1 MEKIDWQIQFCWVKA
16 HVGIQGNELAD
27 TLAKEAATNADITEC
42 YNKIPKSV
50 VKSELDVIS
59 VEKWQREWDQTTKG
73 QITKEYFPAVAERLS
88 MKINIT
94 QNLTTMV
101 TGHGDIKSYLYRFKI
116 GGAADK

>member
-1 MEKIDWQIQFCWVKA
+1 
-16 HVGIQGNELAD
+16 
-27 TLAKEAATNADITEC
+27 
-42 YNKIPKSV
+42 

-73 QITKEYFPAVAERLS
+73 QITKEYFPAVAEGLS

-101 TGHGDIKSYLYRFKI
+101 TGHGNI
-116 GGAADK
+116 